1 MKLASALVFMLVF
14 GAAAA
19 PQGKVSDSEAAV
31 KIAEKAL
38 IRVYGKRQIE
48 SERRFKAKL
57 EDGVWTVYGTLHCKD
72 QDGNPTDICVGGVA
86 VARIS
91 EKVGRVLSTMHTK

>member
-38 IRVYGKRQIE
+38 IRVYG
-48 SERRFKAKL
+48 
-57 EDGVWTVYGTLHCKD
+57 
-72 QDGNPTDICVGGVA
+72 
-86 VARIS
+86 
-91 EKVGRVLSTMHTK
+91 